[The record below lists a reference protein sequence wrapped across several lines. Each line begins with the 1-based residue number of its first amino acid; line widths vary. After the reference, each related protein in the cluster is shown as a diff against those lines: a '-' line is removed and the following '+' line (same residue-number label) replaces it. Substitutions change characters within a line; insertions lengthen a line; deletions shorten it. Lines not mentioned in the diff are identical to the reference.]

1 MNLKDKNIIVTG
13 GSLGI
18 GKETAKQLRAKGANV
33 LITGRSETRLQA
45 AMREMDVQS
54 LAFDIGDLDEV
65 EANALRCL
73 ALLDNKVDA
82 LINNAGIGISK
93 PIEKLTKDDFL
104 SIFKV
109 NVFGLSLFTKAIIP
123 QMKAQNKGSIVNIG
137 SSASLKGYKN
147 GSVYASSKFAYMPY
161 TMLAG

>member
-1 MNLKDKNIIVTG
+1 MCK
-13 GSLGI
+13 
-18 GKETAKQLRAKGANV
+18 A
-33 LITGRSETRLQA
+33 
-45 AMREMDVQS
+45 

-82 LINNAGIGISK
+82 LINNAGIGISR

-109 NVFGLSLFTKAIIP
+109 NVFGLSLFTKTIIP

-137 SSASLKGYKN
+137 SSASLKDIKKARVLLLLPSLPVQLYI
-147 GSVYASSKFAYMPY
+147 
-161 TMLAG
+161 MLANEPCQH

>member
-1 MNLKDKNIIVTG
+1 MNLKGKNIIVTG

-82 LINNAGIGISK
+82 LINNA
-93 PIEKLTKDDFL
+93 
-104 SIFKV
+104 V
-109 NVFGLSLFTKAIIP
+109 
-123 QMKAQNKGSIVNIG
+123 
-137 SSASLKGYKN
+137 
-147 GSVYASSKFAYMPY
+147 
-161 TMLAG
+161 